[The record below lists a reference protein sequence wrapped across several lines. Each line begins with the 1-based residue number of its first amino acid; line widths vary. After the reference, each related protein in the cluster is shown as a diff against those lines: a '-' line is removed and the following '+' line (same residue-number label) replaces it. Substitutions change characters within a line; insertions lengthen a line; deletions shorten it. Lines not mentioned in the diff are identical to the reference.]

1 MQFSLTSLFAAFRRS
16 SDGRYPSSSRIGY
29 PGRTAAGVQITPDN
43 ALTVATVWA
52 CCRYLSQT
60 IGQLPWSVLLRR
72 NGKRSIAERHPVY
85 YLLHTRPS
93 PEWSPLQFKET
104 LVHWAVRFGNGYA
117 EIERDQLGRPW
128 ALHPIHPD
136 RVTPMRDKITDELYY
151 EIVNDDGSRV
161 ELAAADMFHLRGFG
175 DGPVGINVM
184 RYAAESIGWA
194 RAVQLF
200 GAAFFGN
207 NMNIGGLVQ
216 VDGIGLDGKKN
227 LENSLNAKHRGP
239 GRAWRW
245 IVGDRKMEVKPFA
258 TKLNEGQFLE
268 TNQHMVE
275 EICRWF
281 GVPPHK
287 VMHLLRAH
295 FNNVEHL
302 GIEVVVD
309 SITPWVLRL
318 EQEADYK
325 LFGANR
331 QGFFTKLNM
340 RALLRG
346 DFKSQNEGF
355 EIMRRNGAL
364 NADEWRDLVD
374 MDEIGAENGGDK
386 YIVQAQ
392 YVELKGLGQR
402 TEPSAP
408 TAPAEPDFPP
418 EVAAQVSAIIDGI
431 QSRMAAETVQA

>member
-1 MQFSLTSLFAAFRRS
+1 MGFFAKLFQRKAREP
-16 SDGRYPSSSRIGY
+16 RYIENNRIGY
-29 PGRTAAGVQITPDN
+29 FNRQVSGVNVTPEN
-43 ALTVATVWA
+43 ALQVSTVWA
-52 CCRYLSQT
+52 CCAYLSQT
-60 IGQLPWSVLLRR
+60 IGQLPWSVMVERDGHR
-72 NGKRSIAERHPVY
+72 YVVKRSLVH

-117 EIERDQLGRPW
+117 EIERDELGRPW

-136 RVTPMRDKITDELYY
+136 RVHPMRDKDTDELYY
-151 EIVNDDGSRV
+151 EIVNDDGTRV

-216 VDGIGLDGKKN
+216 VDGIGVDGKKI

-245 IVGDRKMEVKPFA
+245 IVGDRRMDVKPFA

-281 GVPPHK
+281 RVPPHK

-309 SITPWVLRL
+309 SITPWVMRL

-325 LFGANR
+325 LFGNNS
-331 QGFFTKLNM
+331 QGFYTKLNM

-355 EIMRRNGAL
+355 EIMRRNGVL
-364 NADEWRDLVD
+364 NGDEWRDLVD
-374 MDEIGAENGGDK
+374 MDPIGPSKGGDR
-386 YIVQAQ
+386 YLVQAQ
-392 YVELKGLGQR
+392 MVDMNK
-402 TEPSAP
+402 
-408 TAPAEPDFPP
+408 TA
-418 EVAAQVSAIIDGI
+418 
-431 QSRMAAETVQA
+431 SREG